1 MTNHQSENHQ
11 SELHIIIDWDCYYTK
26 SEFELELTESSTLK
40 MIEMIQFNIKK
51 EQSKPSFSKI
61 LSFAK
66 RHHIENLNDFNVFI
80 ISDESPQYHFRETH
94 SGYHKVNVNIYDLKT
109 TLIRLMLNDLRL
121 SCTKN
126 VTNTREYME
135 LFGIYDKYYKIK
147 NFSSLKEVFDELNQ
161 SSYLEWLVMRDFEDM
176 PYNINI
182 DKNLCVKLL
191 VNNYFL
197 VKSILGATS
206 ATDNMFDHG
215 GTGIRNYVNINN
227 QKILFDFR
235 THELNEVDHYYYC
248 TPIFQK
254 MLNTRIW
261 HPNGFYIP
269 NKEMHLHTLI
279 YNSIIHEQ
287 HISAK
292 NEKIFKRYGI
302 NPSKINKID
311 LKIILHEW
319 MRKDFYCYC
328 DPEPPES
335 F

>member
-1 MTNHQSENHQ
+1 MTNHQ
-11 SELHIIIDWDCYYTK
+11 SELHIIIDWGCDYTK
-26 SEFELELTESSTLK
+26 SEFEIELTESSTLK
-40 MIEMIQFNIKK
+40 MIEMIQINIKK
-51 EQSKPSFSKI
+51 EKSKPSFSKI
-61 LSFAK
+61 LSLAE
-66 RHHIENLNDFNVFI
+66 RHHIKHINDFNVFI
-80 ISDESPQYHFRETH
+80 ISDECPQYFFRETH
-94 SGYHKVNVNIYDLKT
+94 SGRIRKVNVNIYDLKT
-109 TLIRLMLNDLRL
+109 TLYRLMLGNITL

-126 VTNTREYME
+126 TTDTREYME

-147 NFSSLKEVFDELNQ
+147 NFSSLKEVFDELNK

-235 THELNEVDHYYYC
+235 TYEAHDVDHYYYC
-248 TPIFQK
+248 TPIQKK

-279 YNSIIHEQ
+279 YNSIIHEK
-287 HISAK
+287 HISTK
-292 NEKIFKRYGI
+292 NEQIFKRYGI
-302 NPSKINKID
+302 NPSKINQKD
-311 LKIILHEW
+311 LKTILDKW